1 MLKISWR
8 PKIYFHLLEIQEQ
21 KLKQIIQEKAQQK
34 TTKLNKAK
42 NSIVKI

>member
-21 KLKQIIQEKAQQK
+21 KLRQIIQEKAQQK
-34 TTKLNKAK
+34 LRNLTKQRTA
-42 NSIVKI
+42 S

>member
-21 KLKQIIQEKAQQK
+21 KLRQIIQEKAQQK
-34 TTKLNKAK
+34 IQNLTKRKKA
-42 NSIVKI
+42 S